1 MKSVYRYNNKYRGS
15 RQKILNMFKEQTDGQ
30 CDWRLVK
37 GIRVEGDE
45 IGDIGLRVWVFF

>member
-1 MKSVYRYNNKYRGS
+1 
-15 RQKILNMFKEQTDGQ
+15 MFKVQTEGQ

-45 IGDIGLRVWVFF
+45 IRDVGLRVWVFFQLQQEAIEEF